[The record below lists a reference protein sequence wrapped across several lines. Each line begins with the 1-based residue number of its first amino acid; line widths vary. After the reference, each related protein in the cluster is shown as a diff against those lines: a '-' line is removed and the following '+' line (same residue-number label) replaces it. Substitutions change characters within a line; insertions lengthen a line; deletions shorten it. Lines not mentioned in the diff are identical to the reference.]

1 MQMSLGE
8 SLRTIEAEIAAGR
21 AEAALAQCQEAQTS
35 YPRALSVQRV
45 LGGKRT

>member
-1 MQMSLGE
+1 MTQMSLGE

-21 AEAALAQCQEAQTS
+21 AESALAQCQETQTQ

-45 LGGKRT
+45 LG